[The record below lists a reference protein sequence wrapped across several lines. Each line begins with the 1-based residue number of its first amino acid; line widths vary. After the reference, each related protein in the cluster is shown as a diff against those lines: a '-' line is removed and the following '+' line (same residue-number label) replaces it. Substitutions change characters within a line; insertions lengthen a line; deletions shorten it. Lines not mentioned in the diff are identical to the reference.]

1 MRELHMAQD
10 PSQHKAPKCQAPREA
25 LKTLVRIAATSLMLP
40 SGESSSSRLLVINS
54 FTGSA
59 SERSFLEEL
68 HVPLAHLSAVV
79 ASACQ
84 QGVRR

>member
-1 MRELHMAQD
+1 MHVVQG
-10 PSQHKAPKCQAPREA
+10 PQHDKGLRCQGPCEA
-25 LKTLVRIAATSLMLP
+25 LKTVVRLAATSLMLP

-54 FTGSA
+54 LTGPA
-59 SERSFLEEL
+59 FERSLLEEF
-68 HVPLAHLSAVV
+68 HVPLAHLNAVV